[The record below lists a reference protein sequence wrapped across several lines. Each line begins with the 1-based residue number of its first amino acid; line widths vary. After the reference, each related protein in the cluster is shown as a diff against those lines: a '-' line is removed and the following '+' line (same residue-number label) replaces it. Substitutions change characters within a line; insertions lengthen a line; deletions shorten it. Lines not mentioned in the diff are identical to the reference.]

1 MSRKMWTKKI
11 KIILTAGLLLALLVL
26 IFGTNLFSAKTVE
39 AGWFAS
45 GGTWGYRKA
54 ITVDADKVSGSS
66 ALTDFPM
73 LFSVTDGDL
82 AFTDFDGNVASSTAG
97 DIVFTSSDGVT
108 KLSHEIEYY
117 ASTTGEIVAWVK
129 IPSLSNSVDT
139 TIYIYYGNAA
149 ADDQQDAANVW
160 DSNYMMVQH
169 LSEDPSGSA
178 PQMLDS
184 TANNNDGTSSGT
196 MTTSDQVSGKIDG
209 SLEFDGNSTQ
219 DDLITVPN
227 SSVWDNI
234 TTAITISAWVNPNS
248 VGALGYRSDIIQ
260 RSSGNNDWWFNLQ
273 NSGKLSFYADNITGG
288 TYKQSTSV
296 INENELSYVVVS
308 YDDVNDIRFYIN
320 GTYIN
325 TVAASGSFIT
335 TDNLVYFGA
344 NHNGP
349 STVFRG
355 IIDELKVSNIVR
367 STDWIATEY
376 NNQSSPSTFYTYGS
390 VSTEAGLAKM
400 GVRVIGETSGLDWY
414 STGGVWTDR
423 KQITID
429 HNKVA
434 TDVGTENYTG
444 FPMLFS
450 VIDADLK
457 DTGNGGSVGQADGGD
472 ILFTASDGTTK
483 LSHEI
488 EKYTNTTGELVA
500 WVNLGINLSSTTD
513 TTIYVYYGDND
524 VSDQWDTADGSND
537 VFDSNYKGVWH
548 LPDGSTLSS
557 LDSTSNNN
565 DGTPSGG
572 TVAIAGKIDGGAST
586 GSYHNNYISLGTDSS
601 ISVASKTQYT
611 FEGWIKFTN
620 INDSQL
626 FFSQAI
632 SGDWWRFALGL
643 YNTDCGSSQ
652 IAFMTRDSSTGDTG
666 TRESI
671 CGTAP
676 TAGVWYHYAA
686 VYDSVS
692 GAKTLYINGSS
703 SATTGTSVGA
713 FTSTASAGI
722 SIGENLDTGYT
733 FGGVADEVRVSATA
747 RSADWI
753 KTGYNNQ
760 SSPSTFYS
768 YGATQAETRQDSSG
782 NPVPAIKSR
791 GGVKFR

>member
-500 WVNLGINLSSTTD
+500 WVNLGSNLSSTTD

-620 INDSQL
+620 TNDSQL

-643 YNTDCGSSQ
+643 YGTDCGSSQ

-676 TAGVWYHYAA
+676 TAGLWYHYAA

>member
-1 MSRKMWTKKI
+1 MWTKKI

-39 AGWFAS
+39 AGWFAT
-45 GGTWGYRKA
+45 GGTWNYRKV

-500 WVNLGINLSSTTD
+500 WVNLGSNLSSTTD

-620 INDSQL
+620 TNDSQL

-643 YNTDCGSSQ
+643 YGTDCGSSQ

-676 TAGVWYHYAA
+676 TAGLWYHYAA

>member
-500 WVNLGINLSSTTD
+500 WVNLGSNLSSTTD

-620 INDSQL
+620 TNDSQL

-643 YNTDCGSSQ
+643 YGTDCGSSQ

-676 TAGVWYHYAA
+676 TAGLWYHYAA

-733 FGGVADEVRVSATA
+733 FGGVADEIRVSATA

-782 NPVPAIKSR
+782 NSVPAVKSR

>member
-1 MSRKMWTKKI
+1 
-11 KIILTAGLLLALLVL
+11 
-26 IFGTNLFSAKTVE
+26 
-39 AGWFAS
+39 
-45 GGTWGYRKA
+45 
-54 ITVDADKVSGSS
+54 
-66 ALTDFPM
+66 
-73 LFSVTDGDL
+73 
-82 AFTDFDGNVASSTAG
+82 
-97 DIVFTSSDGVT
+97 
-108 KLSHEIEYY
+108 
-117 ASTTGEIVAWVK
+117 
-129 IPSLSNSVDT
+129 
-139 TIYIYYGNAA
+139 
-149 ADDQQDAANVW
+149 
-160 DSNYMMVQH
+160 MMVQH

-500 WVNLGINLSSTTD
+500 WVNLGSNLSSTTD

-620 INDSQL
+620 TNDSQL

-643 YNTDCGSSQ
+643 YGTDCGSSQ

-676 TAGVWYHYAA
+676 TAGLWYHYAA

>member
-1 MSRKMWTKKI
+1 MWTKKI

-400 GVRVIGETSGLDWY
+400 GVRVIGESSGLDWY

-500 WVNLGINLSSTTD
+500 WVNLGSNLSSTTD

-620 INDSQL
+620 TNDSQL

-643 YNTDCGSSQ
+643 YGTDCGSSQ

-676 TAGVWYHYAA
+676 TAGLWYHYAA

-733 FGGVADEVRVSATA
+733 FGGVADEIRVSATA

>member
-1 MSRKMWTKKI
+1 MWTKKI

-500 WVNLGINLSSTTD
+500 WVNLGSNLSSTTD

-620 INDSQL
+620 TNDSQL

-643 YNTDCGSSQ
+643 YGTDCGSSQ

-676 TAGVWYHYAA
+676 TAGLWYHYAA

-733 FGGVADEVRVSATA
+733 FCGVADEVRVSATA

>member
-1 MSRKMWTKKI
+1 MWTKKI

-500 WVNLGINLSSTTD
+500 WVNLGSNLSSTTD

-620 INDSQL
+620 TNDSQL

-643 YNTDCGSSQ
+643 YGTDCGSSQ

-676 TAGVWYHYAA
+676 TAGLWYHYAA

>member
-1 MSRKMWTKKI
+1 MWTKKI

-39 AGWFAS
+39 AGWFAT
-45 GGTWGYRKA
+45 GGTWNYRKV

-457 DTGNGGSVGQADGGD
+457 DTGNVGSVGHADGGD

-500 WVNLGINLSSTTD
+500 WVNLGSNLSSTTD

-620 INDSQL
+620 TNDSQL

-643 YNTDCGSSQ
+643 YGTDCGSSQ

-676 TAGVWYHYAA
+676 TAGLWYHYAA

>member
-376 NNQSSPSTFYTYGS
+376 NNQNSPSTFYT
-390 VSTEAGLAKM
+390 
-400 GVRVIGETSGLDWY
+400 
-414 STGGVWTDR
+414 
-423 KQITID
+423 
-429 HNKVA
+429 
-434 TDVGTENYTG
+434 
-444 FPMLFS
+444 
-450 VIDADLK
+450 
-457 DTGNGGSVGQADGGD
+457 
-472 ILFTASDGTTK
+472 
-483 LSHEI
+483 
-488 EKYTNTTGELVA
+488 
-500 WVNLGINLSSTTD
+500 
-513 TTIYVYYGDND
+513 
-524 VSDQWDTADGSND
+524 
-537 VFDSNYKGVWH
+537 
-548 LPDGSTLSS
+548 
-557 LDSTSNNN
+557 
-565 DGTPSGG
+565 
-572 TVAIAGKIDGGAST
+572 
-586 GSYHNNYISLGTDSS
+586 
-601 ISVASKTQYT
+601 
-611 FEGWIKFTN
+611 
-620 INDSQL
+620 
-626 FFSQAI
+626 
-632 SGDWWRFALGL
+632 
-643 YNTDCGSSQ
+643 
-652 IAFMTRDSSTGDTG
+652 
-666 TRESI
+666 
-671 CGTAP
+671 
-676 TAGVWYHYAA
+676 
-686 VYDSVS
+686 VS
-692 GAKTLYINGSS
+692 G
-703 SATTGTSVGA
+703 
-713 FTSTASAGI
+713 
-722 SIGENLDTGYT
+722 ENEY
-733 FGGVADEVRVSATA
+733 
-747 RSADWI
+747 
-753 KTGYNNQ
+753 
-760 SSPSTFYS
+760 
-768 YGATQAETRQDSSG
+768 
-782 NPVPAIKSR
+782 
-791 GGVKFR
+791 

>member
-1 MSRKMWTKKI
+1 MWTKKI

-414 STGGVWTDR
+414 STGGGWTDR

-500 WVNLGINLSSTTD
+500 WVNLGSNLSSTTD

-620 INDSQL
+620 TNDSQL

-643 YNTDCGSSQ
+643 YGTDCGSSQ

-676 TAGVWYHYAA
+676 TAGLWYHYAA